1 MDLYPEPLRK
11 EIDELNDWV
20 YTTVNSSCSLFS
32 GIRIWRAHHL
42 LSLDGVYKA
51 GFATTQKAYEEA
63 VVTLFDSL
71 DRVEKILA
79 GKDYLIGNQLT
90 EADVRL
96 FVSIVS
102 PISSCSSDC
111 HRLVIIFHLCFRYG
125 LTLLTTARSSATF
138 VRFVTATLPFI
149 CKLLLSDTCRV
160 ARASLIPF
168 FSKVA
173 AQALLE
179 QHGVFGHVQSRSY
192 QGGLLL
198 PEDPQPP
205 RRCACW
211 PCSSHSPF
219 VICFFLLRAVS
230 FAG

>member
-1 MDLYPEPLRK
+1 MDLYPVPLRT

-32 GIRIWRAHHL
+32 GIRIWRAHYL

-71 DRVEKILA
+71 DRLEKILA

-102 PISSCSSDC
+102 PLSSCSPDRPS
-111 HRLVIIFHLCFRYG
+111 VF
-125 LTLLTTARSSATF
+125 
-138 VRFVTATLPFI
+138 P
-149 CKLLLSDTCRV
+149 LS
-160 ARASLIPF
+160 P
-168 FSKVA
+168 
-173 AQALLE
+173 
-179 QHGVFGHVQSRSY
+179 
-192 QGGLLL
+192 
-198 PEDPQPP
+198 
-205 RRCACW
+205 
-211 PCSSHSPF
+211 
-219 VICFFLLRAVS
+219 
-230 FAG
+230 

>member
-20 YTTVNSSCSLFS
+20 YTTVNRSCSLFS
-32 GIRIWRAHHL
+32 GIHIWRAHHL
-42 LSLDGVYKA
+42 LALDGVYKA

-71 DRVEKILA
+71 DRLEKILA

-96 FVSIVS
+96 FVSIVC
-102 PISSCSSDC
+102 PLSSCSPDRPS
-111 HRLVIIFHLCFRYG
+111 VIIFYFRLRYG
-125 LTLLTTARSSATF
+125 STLLTTARSSATF

-179 QHGVFGHVQSRSY
+179 QHGVFGDV
-192 QGGLLL
+192 
-198 PEDPQPP
+198 
-205 RRCACW
+205 
-211 PCSSHSPF
+211 
-219 VICFFLLRAVS
+219 
-230 FAG
+230 